1 MKLPV
6 FTATMPNSIRMV
18 SCIIIFT
25 LMSINVGA
33 DSASSIISRAVKLEG
48 TPYLNGG
55 TDPSGFD
62 CSGFV
67 TYLYQDTIPD
77 LPRIS
82 RQMANVGE
90 LVYPGEW
97 RRGDLLFYA
106 TGADPNRINHV
117 AIWYRDGMIIHSISD
132 GPETGV
138 HITPAHSNYWE
149 SRYVAA
155 RRVLAEE
162 DMAEETLADDSET
175 EILPEPSLNEPS
187 PWDSFDGVLRGDY
200 RAWKTAEEEAFEEYK
215 RKNG

>member
-1 MKLPV
+1 MMLSMGSAYRPNRHRIIPALCMV
-6 FTATMPNSIRMV
+6 IFFTTTIIAGAETV
-18 SCIIIFT
+18 SS
-25 LMSINVGA
+25 LLN
-33 DSASSIISRAVKLEG
+33 RAIELEG

-67 TYLYQDTIPD
+67 TYLYQESVPD

-97 RRGDLLFYA
+97 QPGDLLFYA
-106 TGADPNRINHV
+106 TGHDSNRINHV
-117 AIWYRDGMIIHSISD
+117 AIWYKEGLLIHSISD

-138 HITPAHSNYWE
+138 HVTPAHASYWE
-149 SRYVAA
+149 SRYIAA
-155 RRVLAEE
+155 RRVLSSADLSEE
-162 DMAEETLADDSET
+162 ISYPDDDLSPDE
-175 EILPEPSLNEPS
+175 SS

-200 RAWKTAEEEAFEEYK
+200 RAWKAAEEEAFEEYK